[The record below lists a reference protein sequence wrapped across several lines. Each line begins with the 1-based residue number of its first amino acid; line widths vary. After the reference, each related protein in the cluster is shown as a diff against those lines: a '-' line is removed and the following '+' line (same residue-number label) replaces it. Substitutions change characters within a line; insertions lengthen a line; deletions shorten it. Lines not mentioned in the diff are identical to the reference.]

1 MRRFPVM
8 PAVVAALVPAL
19 IWAAPAVA
27 GPRVIDLPAGRLGD
41 AVLTLARQSGSSIVV
56 ADPRLWGRPVPAI
69 RGPMTARQ
77 ALDRLA
83 KATDA
88 DVVQVGSVG
97 WRIVARR
104 PVRPV
109 RQIARASGTRLTPPP
124 GVAPPIAEPPDI
136 VVTGSKR
143 DVRLRDFAGQV
154 ALLDGVDLALGG
166 AGGTEAILARLASVS
181 STHLGA
187 GRNKLFIRGIADSS
201 FTGPTQTTVGQY
213 LGDLRLSYNA
223 PDPDLRL
230 YDIASVEVLEGP
242 QGTLYGAG
250 SLGGIIRT
258 VPNVPDL
265 NAVSASITGGAS
277 ATWHGDP
284 GADLGAT
291 LNVPLAGDRVAL
303 RVVGYGVSE
312 GGYIDN
318 PVRGRA
324 DVNRTRIGG
333 GRATLRV
340 DAGNGWTIDLG
351 GVGQW
356 TDGADSQ
363 YADRVAAVSGSGGLT
378 RSSAIVQG
386 FTADYEMG
394 QVVVAGTIGGVKI
407 RSSTGIVAQTL
418 AERYDATIPAG
429 SSPLFGGDAAVGG
442 PVTGAPGD
450 PRVFVQRNA
459 TRMIANE
466 TRVWQPMRGG
476 FGWVVG
482 GSFTHNRTRLS
493 RSLGP
498 VDAPAPV
505 TGVTNRIDEATL
517 YGEASVQLLRGLT
530 LSGGARATRA
540 SLAGT
545 GEDVAPAR
553 VAAVALARAQV
564 TADRIETSVLPS
576 ASIIAAVLPKLSL
589 YARYQQGFRPG
600 GLAIESDFVRRFHN
614 DRVRTLESGLRY
626 GLAGVD
632 RAYLSASVSHTI
644 WQDIQADFIDA
655 TGLPSTANIGDGR
668 IWTFS
673 ANAGWRVLDGL
684 TIDAGLTYNDS
695 RVTEPS
701 EALFVALARMSQVPN
716 IARYAGRVGADYRR
730 TITGD
735 LDLRVYGWARYVG
748 RSRLGVGPVLGEEQ
762 GDYLDTALTMRIG
775 RPALGMTVGVTNLT
789 DSVGNRFALGT
800 PFQVGS
806 GQITPQRPRTLRI
819 GLDATF

>member
-1 MRRFPVM
+1 MRGCL
-8 PAVVAALVPAL
+8 VVAALAV
-19 IWAAPAVA
+19 AAPAQA
-27 GPRVIDLPAGRLGD
+27 GQGVVDLPAGRLGD
-41 AVLTLARQSGSSIVV
+41 AVLALGRQSGTSIVV
-56 ADPRLWGRPVPAI
+56 GDPALWARRVPAVGG
-69 RGPMTARQ
+69 RMSARE

-83 KATDA
+83 SAVNA
-88 DVVQVGSVG
+88 DVVAAGPVG
-97 WRIVARR
+97 WRLVTRAPRVVSVRAKRPKVIPVAA
-104 PVRPV
+104 PV
-109 RQIARASGTRLTPPP
+109 
-124 GVAPPIAEPPDI
+124 AEGADV

-213 LGDLRLSYNA
+213 FGDLRLSYNA

-258 VPNVPDL
+258 VPNAPEL
-265 NAVSASITGGAS
+265 GAVSASIAGGLS

-291 LNVPLAGDRVAL
+291 LNVPLGERAAL

-318 PVRGRA
+318 PVLDRR

-333 GRATLRV
+333 GRAMLRL
-340 DAGNGWTIDLG
+340 DAGNGWTVDLG
-351 GVGQW
+351 GIGQW
-356 TDGADSQ
+356 TKGDDSQ
-363 YADRVAAVSGSGGLT
+363 YADRDAPALT

-386 FTADYEMG
+386 FSADYAMG
-394 QVVVAGTIGGVKI
+394 QVVVSGAIGGLKV
-407 RSSTGIVAQTL
+407 RSSTGIVRQTL
-418 AERYDATIPAG
+418 TERYDATLPEGEA
-429 SSPLFGGDAAVGG
+429 
-442 PVTGAPGD
+442 
-450 PRVFVQRNA
+450 RVFAQRNA
-459 TRMIANE
+459 TNLIANE
-466 TRVWQPMRGG
+466 TRVWRPVRNG

-498 VDAPAPV
+498 IDAPAPV
-505 TGVTNRIDEATL
+505 TGVTNSIYEATL
-517 YGEASVQLLRGLT
+517 YGEASMQLVRGLT
-530 LSGGARATRA
+530 ATAGARVTRA

-545 GEDVAPAR
+545 GEDIAPAR
-553 VAAVALARAQV
+553 LETVALARARV

-576 ASIIAAVLPKLSL
+576 ASLIAAVLPKLSL
-589 YARYQQGFRPG
+589 YGRYQQGFRPG
-600 GLAIESDFVRRFHN
+600 GLAIESDFVRRFEN
-614 DRVRTLESGLRY
+614 DRVRTLESGVRY
-626 GLAGVD
+626 GLAGVYT
-632 RAYLSASVSHTI
+632 AYLSASVSHTI

-673 ANAGWRVLDGL
+673 ATGGWKPVAGL
-684 TIDAGLTYNDS
+684 TLDAGFTYNDS

-701 EALFVALARMSQVPN
+701 ANLFVALARMSQVPN
-716 IARYAGRVGADYRR
+716 IARYAGRLGADYRR
-730 TITGD
+730 DVGRD
-735 LDLRVYGWARYVG
+735 LELRVYGWARYVG

-762 GDYLDTALTMRIG
+762 GDYLDTALTARVG
-775 RPALGMTVGVTNLT
+775 RASLGVTLGVTNLT

-806 GQITPQRPRTLRI
+806 GQITPQRPRTVRI
-819 GLDATF
+819 GLDAAF

>member
-1 MRRFPVM
+1 MRGCL
-8 PAVVAALVPAL
+8 VVAALAV
-19 IWAAPAVA
+19 AAPAQA
-27 GPRVIDLPAGRLGD
+27 GPLTTRVPAVDLPAGRLGD
-41 AVLTLARQSGSSIVV
+41 AVLALGRQSGTSIVV
-56 ADPRLWGRPVPAI
+56 GDPGLWGRRVPAV
-69 RGPMTARQ
+69 RGRMTARE

-83 KATDA
+83 TAANA
-88 DVVQVGSVG
+88 DVVAAGPLG
-97 WRIVARR
+97 WRLVGRAPRVSVRVKQAKPVPVASATLQGAD
-104 PVRPV
+104 V
-109 RQIARASGTRLTPPP
+109 
-124 GVAPPIAEPPDI
+124 

-154 ALLDGVDLALGG
+154 ASLDGVDLALGG

-213 LGDLRLSYNA
+213 FGDLRLSYNA

-258 VPNVPDL
+258 VPNAPEL
-265 NAVSASITGGAS
+265 GAVSASIAGGLS

-291 LNVPLAGDRVAL
+291 LNVPLGERVAL

-318 PVRGRA
+318 PVLDRR

-333 GRATLRV
+333 GRAMLRL
-340 DAGNGWTIDLG
+340 DAGSGWTVDLG
-351 GVGQW
+351 GIGQW
-356 TDGADSQ
+356 TKGDDSQ
-363 YADRVAAVSGSGGLT
+363 YADRDAPALT

-386 FTADYEMG
+386 FSADYMMG
-394 QVVVAGTIGGVKI
+394 QVVVSGAIGGLKV
-407 RSSTGIVAQTL
+407 RSSTGIVRQTL
-418 AERYDATIPAG
+418 TERYDATLPVVDPTLPVTNGPAFGSPLTTAAG
-429 SSPLFGGDAAVGG
+429 S
-442 PVTGAPGD
+442 
-450 PRVFVQRNA
+450 PRVFAQRNA
-459 TRMIANE
+459 TDMIANE
-466 TRVWQPMRGG
+466 TRVWRPMRNG

-505 TGVTNRIDEATL
+505 TGVTNSIDEATL
-517 YGEASVQLLRGLT
+517 YGEGSVQLVRGLT
-530 LSGGARATRA
+530 ATAGARVTRA

-545 GEDVAPAR
+545 GEDIAPAR
-553 VAAVALARAQV
+553 LETVALARARV

-576 ASIIAAVLPKLSL
+576 ASLIAAVLPKLSL
-589 YARYQQGFRPG
+589 YGRYQQGFRPG
-600 GLAIESDFVRRFHN
+600 GLAIESDFVRRFEN
-614 DRVRTLESGLRY
+614 DRVRTLESGVRY

-632 RAYLSASVSHTI
+632 SAYLSASVSHTI

-673 ANAGWRVLDGL
+673 ATGGWKPVAGL
-684 TIDAGLTYNDS
+684 TLDAGFTYNDS

-701 EALFVALARMSQVPN
+701 ANLFVALARMSQVPN
-716 IARYAGRVGADYRR
+716 IARYAGRLGADYRR
-730 TITGD
+730 DVGRD
-735 LDLRVYGWARYVG
+735 LELRVYGWARYVG

-762 GDYLDTALTMRIG
+762 GDYLDTALTARVG
-775 RPALGMTVGVTNLT
+775 RSSLGVTLGVTNLT

-806 GQITPQRPRTLRI
+806 GQITPQRPRTVRI
-819 GLDATF
+819 GLDAAF

>member
-1 MRRFPVM
+1 MRGCL
-8 PAVVAALVPAL
+8 VVAALAV
-19 IWAAPAVA
+19 AAPAQA
-27 GPRVIDLPAGRLGD
+27 GQGAVDLPAGRLGD
-41 AVLTLARQSGSSIVV
+41 AVLALGRQSGTSIVIG
-56 ADPRLWGRPVPAI
+56 DPGLWARRVPAV
-69 RGPMTARQ
+69 RGRMSARE

-83 KATDA
+83 VAANA
-88 DVVQVGSVG
+88 DVAAAGPLG
-97 WRIVARR
+97 WRLVARAPHVAIVRLKR
-104 PVRPV
+104 PKIVPV
-109 RQIARASGTRLTPPP
+109 P
-124 GVAPPIAEPPDI
+124 APVVQGADI

-213 LGDLRLSYNA
+213 FGDLRLSYNA

-258 VPNVPDL
+258 VPNAPEL
-265 NAVSASITGGAS
+265 GAVSASIAGGLS

-284 GADLGAT
+284 GADLGVT
-291 LNVPLAGDRVAL
+291 LNVPLGERVAL

-318 PVRGRA
+318 PVLDRR

-333 GRATLRV
+333 GRAMLRL
-340 DAGNGWTIDLG
+340 DAGNGWTVDLG
-351 GVGQW
+351 GIGQW
-356 TDGADSQ
+356 TKGDDSQ
-363 YADRVAAVSGSGGLT
+363 YADRDAPPLT

-386 FTADYEMG
+386 FSADYTMG
-394 QVVVAGTIGGVKI
+394 QVVVSGAIGGLKVK
-407 RSSTGIVAQTL
+407 SSTGIVGQALT
-418 AERYDATIPAG
+418 ERYDATLPEGEA
-429 SSPLFGGDAAVGG
+429 
-442 PVTGAPGD
+442 
-450 PRVFVQRNA
+450 RVFAQRNA
-459 TRMIANE
+459 TSMIANE
-466 TRVWQPMRGG
+466 TRVWRPMRNG

-482 GSFTHNRTRLS
+482 GSFTQNRTRLS

-498 VDAPAPV
+498 VDALAPV
-505 TGVTNRIDEATL
+505 TGVTNSIDEATL
-517 YGEASVQLLRGLT
+517 YGEGSVQLVRGLIAT
-530 LSGGARATRA
+530 AGARVTRA

-545 GEDVAPAR
+545 GEDIAPAR
-553 VAAVALARAQV
+553 LETVALARARV

-576 ASIIAAVLPKLSL
+576 ASLIAAALPKVSL
-589 YARYQQGFRPG
+589 YGRYQQGFRPG
-600 GLAIESDFVRRFHN
+600 GLAIESDFVRRFEN
-614 DRVRTLESGLRY
+614 DRVRTLESGVRY
-626 GLAGVD
+626 GLAGID
-632 RAYLSASVSHTI
+632 SAYLSASVSHTI
-644 WQDIQADFIDA
+644 WQDIQADFTDA

-673 ANAGWRVLDGL
+673 AAGGWKPVAGL
-684 TIDAGLTYNDS
+684 TLDAGFTYNDS

-701 EALFVALARMSQVPN
+701 PALFVALARMSQVPN
-716 IARYAGRVGADYRR
+716 IARYAGRLGADYRR
-730 TITGD
+730 DVGRD
-735 LDLRVYGWARYVG
+735 LELRVYGWARYVG

-762 GDYLDTALTMRIG
+762 GDYLDTALTARVG
-775 RPALGMTVGVTNLT
+775 RASLGVTLGVTNLT

-806 GQITPQRPRTLRI
+806 GQITPQRPRTVRI
-819 GLDATF
+819 GLDAAF

>member
-1 MRRFPVM
+1 MRGCLVF
-8 PAVVAALVPAL
+8 AALAV
-19 IWAAPAVA
+19 AAPAQA
-27 GPRVIDLPAGRLGD
+27 GQGAVDLPAGRLGD
-41 AVLTLARQSGSSIVV
+41 AVLALGRQSGTSIVV
-56 ADPRLWGRPVPAI
+56 GDPALWARRVPAV
-69 RGPMTARQ
+69 RGRMSARE

-83 KATDA
+83 TAAHA
-88 DVVQVGSVG
+88 DVVAAGAVG
-97 WRIVARR
+97 WRLT
-104 PVRPV
+104 
-109 RQIARASGTRLTPPP
+109 ARAPRAIPVKRSKVVPIT
-124 GVAPPIAEPPDI
+124 APPAVQGADI

-143 DVRLRDFAGQV
+143 DVRLRDFAEQV

-213 LGDLRLSYNA
+213 FGDLRLSYNA

-258 VPNVPDL
+258 VPNAPEL
-265 NAVSASITGGAS
+265 GAVSASIAGGLS

-291 LNVPLAGDRVAL
+291 LNVPLGERVAL

-318 PVRGRA
+318 PVLDRR

-333 GRATLRV
+333 GRAALRL

-351 GVGQW
+351 GIGQW
-356 TDGADSQ
+356 TKGDDSQ
-363 YADRVAAVSGSGGLT
+363 YADRDAPPLT

-386 FTADYEMG
+386 FSADYAMG
-394 QVVVAGTIGGVKI
+394 QVVVSGEIGGLKVK
-407 RSSTGIVAQTL
+407 SSTGIVSQTL
-418 AERYDATIPAG
+418 TERYDATLPAADPTLPSSNWPAFGSPLTTAAG
-429 SSPLFGGDAAVGG
+429 S
-442 PVTGAPGD
+442 
-450 PRVFVQRNA
+450 PRVFAQRNA
-459 TRMIANE
+459 TSLIANE
-466 TRVWQPMRGG
+466 TRVWRPMRNG

-505 TGVTNRIDEATL
+505 TGVTNSIDEATL
-517 YGEASVQLLRGLT
+517 YGEASVQLVRGLT
-530 LSGGARATRA
+530 ATAGARVTRA

-545 GEDVAPAR
+545 GEDIAPAR
-553 VAAVALARAQV
+553 LETVALARARV

-576 ASIIAAVLPKLSL
+576 ASLVAAVLPKVSL
-589 YARYQQGFRPG
+589 YGRYQQGFRPG
-600 GLAIESDFVRRFHN
+600 GLAIESDFVRRFEN
-614 DRVRTLESGLRY
+614 DRVRTLESGVRY

-632 RAYLSASVSHTI
+632 RAYVSASVSHTI

-673 ANAGWRVLDGL
+673 AAGGWKPV
-684 TIDAGLTYNDS
+684 AGLTLDAGFTYHDS

-701 EALFVALARMSQVPN
+701 AALFVALARMSQVPN
-716 IARYAGRVGADYRR
+716 IARYAGRLGAEYRR
-730 TITGD
+730 DVGRD
-735 LDLRVYGWARYVG
+735 LELRVYGWARYVG

-762 GDYLDTALTMRIG
+762 GDYLDTALTARVG
-775 RPALGMTVGVTNLT
+775 RPALGVTLGVTNLT

-819 GLDATF
+819 GLDAAF

>member
-1 MRRFPVM
+1 MRGCL
-8 PAVVAALVPAL
+8 VVAVLAV
-19 IWAAPAVA
+19 AAPAQA
-27 GPRVIDLPAGRLGD
+27 GQGAVDLPAGRLGD
-41 AVLTLARQSGSSIVV
+41 AVLALGRQSGTSIVV
-56 ADPRLWGRPVPAI
+56 GDPGLWARRVPAV
-69 RGPMTARQ
+69 RGRMSARE

-83 KATDA
+83 TAANA
-88 DVVQVGSVG
+88 DVVAAGAVG
-97 WRIVARR
+97 WRLT
-104 PVRPV
+104 
-109 RQIARASGTRLTPPP
+109 ARAPRVIPVKRPKVVP
-124 GVAPPIAEPPDI
+124 VAAPPAVQGADI

-213 LGDLRLSYNA
+213 FGDLRLSYNA

-258 VPNVPDL
+258 VPNAPEL
-265 NAVSASITGGAS
+265 GAVSASIAGGLS

-291 LNVPLAGDRVAL
+291 LNVPLGERVAL

-318 PVRGRA
+318 PVLDRR

-333 GRATLRV
+333 GRAALRL
-340 DAGNGWTIDLG
+340 DAGNGWTVDLG
-351 GVGQW
+351 GIGQW
-356 TDGADSQ
+356 TKGDDSQ
-363 YADRVAAVSGSGGLT
+363 YADRDAPPLT

-386 FTADYEMG
+386 FSADYTMG
-394 QVVVAGTIGGVKI
+394 QVVVSGTIGGLKVK
-407 RSSTGIVAQTL
+407 SSTGIVSQTL
-418 AERYDATIPAG
+418 TERYDATLPAVDPTLPITNWPAFGSPLIAAAG
-429 SSPLFGGDAAVGG
+429 S
-442 PVTGAPGD
+442 
-450 PRVFVQRNA
+450 PRVFAQRNA
-459 TRMIANE
+459 TDMIANE
-466 TRVWQPMRGG
+466 TRVWRPMRNG

-505 TGVTNRIDEATL
+505 TGVTNSIDEATL
-517 YGEASVQLLRGLT
+517 YGEGSVQLVRGLT
-530 LSGGARATRA
+530 ATAGARVTRA

-545 GEDVAPAR
+545 GEDIAPAR
-553 VAAVALARAQV
+553 LEAVALARARV

-576 ASIIAAVLPKLSL
+576 ASLIAAVLPKVSL
-589 YARYQQGFRPG
+589 YGRYQQGFRPG
-600 GLAIESDFVRRFHN
+600 GLAIESDFVRRFEN
-614 DRVRTLESGLRY
+614 DRVRTLESGMRF

-632 RAYLSASVSHTI
+632 RAYLTASVSHTI

-673 ANAGWRVLDGL
+673 AAGGWKPVAGL
-684 TIDAGLTYNDS
+684 TLDAGFTYNDS

-701 EALFVALARMSQVPN
+701 AALFVALARMSQVPN
-716 IARYAGRVGADYRR
+716 IARYAGRLGADYRR
-730 TITGD
+730 DVGRD
-735 LDLRVYGWARYVG
+735 LELRVYGWARYVG

-762 GDYLDTALTMRIG
+762 GDYLDTALTARVG
-775 RPALGMTVGVTNLT
+775 RPALGVTLGVTNLT

-806 GQITPQRPRTLRI
+806 GQITPQRPRTIRI
-819 GLDATF
+819 GLDAAF

>member
-1 MRRFPVM
+1 MRGCLL
-8 PAVVAALVPAL
+8 VAALVVATPAL
-19 IWAAPAVA
+19 A
-27 GPRVIDLPAGRLGD
+27 GPLTTRAPVVDLPAGRLGD
-41 AVLTLARQSGSSIVV
+41 AVLALGRQSGTSIVIG
-56 ADPRLWGRPVPAI
+56 DPGLWARRVPAV
-69 RGPMTARQ
+69 RGRMSARA

-83 KATDA
+83 SAANA
-88 DVVQVGSVG
+88 DVVAAGPIG
-97 WRIVARR
+97 WRLVARAPRVVSVRVKR
-104 PVRPV
+104 PKVVPV
-109 RQIARASGTRLTPPP
+109 
-124 GVAPPIAEPPDI
+124 VAPVAEGADI

-166 AGGTEAILARLASVS
+166 AGGTDAILARLASVS

-213 LGDLRLSYNA
+213 FGDLRLSYNA

-258 VPNVPDL
+258 VPNAPEL
-265 NAVSASITGGAS
+265 GAVSASVAGGLS

-291 LNVPLAGDRVAL
+291 LNMPLGERMAL

-318 PVRGRA
+318 PVRDRR

-333 GRATLRV
+333 GRAMLRL
-340 DAGNGWTIDLG
+340 DAGNGWTVDLG
-351 GVGQW
+351 GIGQW
-356 TDGADSQ
+356 TKGDDSQ
-363 YADRVAAVSGSGGLT
+363 YADRDAPALT

-386 FTADYEMG
+386 FSADYAMG
-394 QVVVAGTIGGVKI
+394 QVVVSGEIGGLKVK
-407 RSSTGIVAQTL
+407 SSTGIVGQTL
-418 AERYDATIPAG
+418 TERYDATMPTGDPTQPDTDAPIVGSPVAAMAG
-429 SSPLFGGDAAVGG
+429 S
-442 PVTGAPGD
+442 
-450 PRVFVQRNA
+450 PRVFAQRNA
-459 TRMIANE
+459 TSMIANE
-466 TRVWQPMRGG
+466 TRVWRPMRNG
-476 FGWVVG
+476 FGWVIG
-482 GSFTHNRTRLS
+482 DSFTHNRTRLS

-505 TGVTNRIDEATL
+505 TGVTNSIDEATL
-517 YGEASVQLLRGLT
+517 YGEGSVQLVRGLT
-530 LSGGARATRA
+530 ATAGARVTRA

-553 VAAVALARAQV
+553 FETVALARARV

-576 ASIIAAVLPKLSL
+576 ASLIAAVLPKVSL
-589 YARYQQGFRPG
+589 YGRYQQGFRPG
-600 GLAIESDFVRRFHN
+600 GLAIESDFVRRFEN
-614 DRVRTLESGLRY
+614 DRVRTLESGVRY
-626 GLAGVD
+626 GLAGLD
-632 RAYLSASVSHTI
+632 SAYLSASVSHTI

-673 ANAGWRVLDGL
+673 AAGGWKPVAGL
-684 TIDAGLTYNDS
+684 TLDAGFTYNDS

-701 EALFVALARMSQVPN
+701 AALFVALARMSQVPN
-716 IARYAGRVGADYRR
+716 IARYAGRLGADYRR
-730 TITGD
+730 DIGRD
-735 LDLRVYGWARYVG
+735 LELRVYGWARYVG

-762 GDYLDTALTMRIG
+762 GDYLDTALTARVG
-775 RPALGMTVGVTNLT
+775 RASLGVTLGVTNLT

-806 GQITPQRPRTLRI
+806 GQITPQRPRMIRI
-819 GLDATF
+819 GLDAAF

>member
-1 MRRFPVM
+1 MRGSL
-8 PAVVAALVPAL
+8 VVAALAV
-19 IWAAPAVA
+19 AAPAQA
-27 GPRVIDLPAGRLGD
+27 GQGAVDLPAGRLGD
-41 AVLTLARQSGSSIVV
+41 AVLALGRQSGTSIVV
-56 ADPRLWGRPVPAI
+56 GDPGLWSRRVPAV
-69 RGPMTARQ
+69 RGRMSARD
-77 ALDRLA
+77 ALARLA
-83 KATDA
+83 TAA
-88 DVVQVGSVG
+88 NAEVVAAGPVG
-97 WRIVARR
+97 WRLVARTPRVTVVRAKR
-104 PVRPV
+104 PRVVP
-109 RQIARASGTRLTPPP
+109 IA
-124 GVAPPIAEPPDI
+124 APPAVQGADI

-213 LGDLRLSYNA
+213 FGDLRLSYNA

-258 VPNVPDL
+258 VANAPEL
-265 NAVSASITGGAS
+265 GAVSASIAGGLS

-291 LNVPLAGDRVAL
+291 LNMPLGDRVAL
-303 RVVGYGVSE
+303 RIVGYGVSE

-318 PVRGRA
+318 PVLDRR

-333 GRATLRV
+333 GRAALRL
-340 DAGNGWTIDLG
+340 DAGNGWNVDLG
-351 GVGQW
+351 GIGQW
-356 TDGADSQ
+356 TKGDDSQ
-363 YADRVAAVSGSGGLT
+363 YTDRDSAPLT

-386 FTADYEMG
+386 FSADYTMG
-394 QVVVAGTIGGVKI
+394 QVVVSGTIGGLKI
-407 RSSTGIVAQTL
+407 KSSTGIVRQTL
-418 AERYDATIPAG
+418 TERYDATLPAVDPTLPSTDWPAFGSPLTMDAG
-429 SSPLFGGDAAVGG
+429 S
-442 PVTGAPGD
+442 
-450 PRVFVQRNA
+450 PRVFAQRNA
-459 TRMIANE
+459 TSMIANE
-466 TRVWQPMRGG
+466 TRVWQPMRNG

-482 GSFTHNRTRLS
+482 GSFTHNRTKLS

-505 TGVTNRIDEATL
+505 TGVTNSIDEATL
-517 YGEASVQLLRGLT
+517 YGEGSVQLVRGLT
-530 LSGGARATRA
+530 ATAGARVTRA

-545 GEDVAPAR
+545 GQDVAPAR
-553 VAAVALARAQV
+553 LETVALARARV

-576 ASIIAAVLPKLSL
+576 ASLIAAVLPKVSL
-589 YARYQQGFRPG
+589 YGRYQQGFRPG
-600 GLAIESDFVRRFHN
+600 GLAIESDFVRRFEN
-614 DRVRTLESGLRY
+614 DRVRTLESGVRF

-632 RAYLSASVSHTI
+632 RAYLTASVSHTI

-673 ANAGWRVLDGL
+673 AAGGWKPIAGL
-684 TIDAGLTYNDS
+684 TLDAGFTYNDS

-701 EALFVALARMSQVPN
+701 AALFVALARMSQVPN
-716 IARYAGRVGADYRR
+716 IARYAGRLGADYRR
-730 TITGD
+730 DVGPD
-735 LDLRVYGWARYVG
+735 LELRIYGWARYVG

-762 GDYLDTALTMRIG
+762 GDYLDTALTSRIG
-775 RPALGMTVGVTNLT
+775 RSALGVTLGVTNLT
-789 DSVGNRFALGT
+789 DSAGNRFALGT

-806 GQITPQRPRTLRI
+806 GQITPQRPRTIRI
-819 GLDATF
+819 GLDAAF

>member
-1 MRRFPVM
+1 MRVCL
-8 PAVVAALVPAL
+8 VGAAL
-19 IWAAPAVA
+19 AVA
-27 GPRVIDLPAGRLGD
+27 SPVLAGPIGAIDLPAGRLGD
-41 AVLTLARQSGSSIVV
+41 AVLALGRQSGTSIVV
-56 ADPRLWGRPVPAI
+56 GDPGLWARRVPAV
-69 RGPMTARQ
+69 RGQMTARA

-83 KATDA
+83 SVAGA
-88 DVVQVGSVG
+88 DVVEAGPAG
-97 WRIVARR
+97 WRLVPRAPRVAVIRKTL
-104 PVRPV
+104 PK
-109 RQIARASGTRLTPPP
+109 
-124 GVAPPIAEPPDI
+124 VAPVVLPVDVGPDI

-154 ALLDGVDLALGG
+154 ALLDGVDLAFGG

-213 LGDLRLSYNA
+213 FGDLRLSYNA

-230 YDIASVEVLEGP
+230 YDIATVEVLEGP

-258 VPNVPDL
+258 VPNAPDL
-265 NAVSASITGGAS
+265 ATVSASIAGGLS

-291 LNVPLAGDRVAL
+291 LNLPLGERVAL

-318 PVRGRA
+318 PVRDRR

-333 GRATLRV
+333 GRATLRL
-340 DAGNGWTIDLG
+340 DAGNGWTVDLG
-351 GVGQW
+351 GIGQW
-356 TDGADSQ
+356 TKGDDSQ
-363 YADRVAAVSGSGGLT
+363 YADRDARGLGRGALT

-386 FTADYEMG
+386 FAAEYAMG
-394 QVVVAGTIGGVKI
+394 QVVVSGTIAGLRVK
-407 RSSTGIVAQTL
+407 SSTGIVGQTL
-418 AERYDATIPAG
+418 SERYDATMPTGDAML
-429 SSPLFGGDAAVGG
+429 PGGDPPVSSGPATTLAAS
-442 PVTGAPGD
+442 
-450 PRVFVQRNA
+450 PRVFAQRNA
-459 TRMIANE
+459 TMLIANE
-466 TRVWQPMRGG
+466 TRVWRPMRNG

-517 YGEASVQLLRGLT
+517 YGEGSLELVRGLT
-530 LSGGARATRA
+530 ATAGARVTRA

-553 VAAVALARAQV
+553 LEAVALARARV
-564 TADRIETSVLPS
+564 TADRVETSVLPS
-576 ASIIAAVLPKLSL
+576 ASIIAAVLPKVSL
-589 YARYQQGFRPG
+589 YGRYQQGFRPG
-600 GLAIESDFVRRFHN
+600 GLAIESDFVRRFEN
-614 DRVRTLESGLRY
+614 DRVRTLESGVRY

-632 RAYLSASVSHTI
+632 RAYLTASVSHTI

-655 TGLPSTANIGDGR
+655 SGLPSTANIGDGR
-668 IWTFS
+668 IWTFG
-673 ANAGWRVLDGL
+673 ATGGWTPVPGL
-684 TIDAGLTYNDS
+684 TLDAGVTYNDS
-695 RVTEPS
+695 RVNEPS
-701 EALFVALARMSQVPN
+701 VALYVALARMSQVPN
-716 IARYAGRVGADYRR
+716 IARYAGRLGAEYRR
-730 TITGD
+730 DVGRD

-762 GDYLDTALTMRIG
+762 GDYLDTALTARVG
-775 RPALGMTVGVTNLT
+775 RAGLGVTLGVTNLT

-800 PFQVGS
+800 PFQVGI
-806 GQITPQRPRTLRI
+806 GQITPQRPRTVRI
-819 GLDATF
+819 GLDAAF

>member
-1 MRRFPVM
+1 MRGCL
-8 PAVVAALVPAL
+8 VVAALAV
-19 IWAAPAVA
+19 AAPAQA
-27 GPRVIDLPAGRLGD
+27 GQGAVDLPAGRLGD
-41 AVLTLARQSGSSIVV
+41 AVLALGRQSGTSIVV
-56 ADPRLWGRPVPAI
+56 GDPGLWARRVPAV
-69 RGPMTARQ
+69 RGRMTARE

-83 KATDA
+83 TAANA
-88 DVVQVGSVG
+88 DVVAAGAFG
-97 WRIVARR
+97 WRLTARTPR
-104 PVRPV
+104 VVRVKQKKVVP
-109 RQIARASGTRLTPPP
+109 IT
-124 GVAPPIAEPPDI
+124 APPAVQGADI

-213 LGDLRLSYNA
+213 FGDLRLSYNA

-258 VPNVPDL
+258 VPNAPEL
-265 NAVSASITGGAS
+265 GAVSASIAGGLS

-291 LNVPLAGDRVAL
+291 LNVPLGERVAL

-318 PVRGRA
+318 PVLDRR

-333 GRATLRV
+333 GRAALRL
-340 DAGNGWTIDLG
+340 DAGNGWTVDLG
-351 GVGQW
+351 GIGQW
-356 TDGADSQ
+356 TKGDDSQ
-363 YADRVAAVSGSGGLT
+363 YADRDAPPLT

-386 FTADYEMG
+386 FSADYTMG
-394 QVVVAGTIGGVKI
+394 QVVVSGAIGGLKVK
-407 RSSTGIVAQTL
+407 SSTGIVSQTL
-418 AERYDATIPAG
+418 TERYDATLPAVDPTLPITNWPAFGSPLTTAAG
-429 SSPLFGGDAAVGG
+429 S
-442 PVTGAPGD
+442 
-450 PRVFVQRNA
+450 PRVFAQRNA
-459 TRMIANE
+459 TDMIANE
-466 TRVWQPMRGG
+466 TRVWRPMRNG

-482 GSFTHNRTRLS
+482 GSYTHNRTRLS

-505 TGVTNRIDEATL
+505 TGVTNSIDEATL
-517 YGEASVQLLRGLT
+517 YGEGSLQLVRGLT
-530 LSGGARATRA
+530 ATAGARVTRA

-545 GEDVAPAR
+545 GEDIAPAR
-553 VAAVALARAQV
+553 LEAVALARSRV

-576 ASIIAAVLPKLSL
+576 ASLIAAVLPKVSL
-589 YARYQQGFRPG
+589 YGRYQQGFRPG
-600 GLAIESDFVRRFHN
+600 GLAIESDFVRRFEN
-614 DRVRTLESGLRY
+614 DRVRTLESGVRF

-632 RAYLSASVSHTI
+632 RAYLTASVSHTI

-673 ANAGWRVLDGL
+673 AMGGWKPVAGL
-684 TIDAGLTYNDS
+684 TLDAGFTYNDS

-701 EALFVALARMSQVPN
+701 AALFVALARMSQVPN
-716 IARYAGRVGADYRR
+716 IARYAGRLGADYRR
-730 TITGD
+730 DIGRD
-735 LDLRVYGWARYVG
+735 LELRVYGWARYVG

-762 GDYLDTALTMRIG
+762 GDYLDTALTARIG
-775 RPALGMTVGVTNLT
+775 RPALGVTLGVTNLT

-806 GQITPQRPRTLRI
+806 GQITPQRPRTIRI
-819 GLDATF
+819 GLDAAF

>member
-1 MRRFPVM
+1 MRGCLVF
-8 PAVVAALVPAL
+8 AALAV
-19 IWAAPAVA
+19 AAPAQA
-27 GPRVIDLPAGRLGD
+27 GQGTVDLPAGRLGD
-41 AVLTLARQSGSSIVV
+41 ALLALGRQSGTSIVV
-56 ADPRLWGRPVPAI
+56 GDPALWARRVPAV
-69 RGPMTARQ
+69 RGRMSARE

-83 KATDA
+83 TAAHA
-88 DVVQVGSVG
+88 DIVAAGAVG
-97 WRIVARR
+97 WRLT
-104 PVRPV
+104 
-109 RQIARASGTRLTPPP
+109 ARAPRAIPVKRPKVVTIA
-124 GVAPPIAEPPDI
+124 APPAVQGADI

-213 LGDLRLSYNA
+213 FGDLRLSYNA

-258 VPNVPDL
+258 VPNAPKL
-265 NAVSASITGGAS
+265 GAVSASIAGGLS

-291 LNVPLAGDRVAL
+291 LNVPLGERVAL

-318 PVRGRA
+318 PVLDRR

-333 GRATLRV
+333 GRAALRL

-351 GVGQW
+351 GIGQW
-356 TDGADSQ
+356 TKGDDSQ
-363 YADRVAAVSGSGGLT
+363 YADRDAPPLT

-386 FTADYEMG
+386 FSADYAMG
-394 QVVVAGTIGGVKI
+394 QVVVSGEIGGLKVK
-407 RSSTGIVAQTL
+407 SSTGIVSQTL
-418 AERYDATIPAG
+418 TERYDATLPAADPTLPSTNWPAFGSPLTTAAG
-429 SSPLFGGDAAVGG
+429 S
-442 PVTGAPGD
+442 
-450 PRVFVQRNA
+450 PRVFAQRNA
-459 TRMIANE
+459 TSLIANE
-466 TRVWQPMRGG
+466 TRVWRPMRNG

-505 TGVTNRIDEATL
+505 TGVTNSIDEATL
-517 YGEASVQLLRGLT
+517 YGEASVQLVRGLT
-530 LSGGARATRA
+530 ATAGARVTRA

-545 GEDVAPAR
+545 GEDIAPAR
-553 VAAVALARAQV
+553 LETVALARARV

-576 ASIIAAVLPKLSL
+576 ASLVAAVLPKVSL
-589 YARYQQGFRPG
+589 YGRYQQGFRPG
-600 GLAIESDFVRRFHN
+600 GLAIESDFVRRFEN
-614 DRVRTLESGLRY
+614 DRVRTLESGVRY
-626 GLAGVD
+626 GLAGID
-632 RAYLSASVSHTI
+632 SAYLSASVSHTI

-673 ANAGWRVLDGL
+673 AAGGWKPVAGL
-684 TIDAGLTYNDS
+684 TLDAGFTYNDS

-701 EALFVALARMSQVPN
+701 AALFVALARMSQVPN
-716 IARYAGRVGADYRR
+716 IARYAGRLGAEYRR
-730 TITGD
+730 DVGRD
-735 LDLRVYGWARYVG
+735 LELRVYGWARYVG

-762 GDYLDTALTMRIG
+762 GDYLDTALTARVG
-775 RPALGMTVGVTNLT
+775 RPALGVTLGVTNLT

-819 GLDATF
+819 GLDAAF

>member
-1 MRRFPVM
+1 MRGCL
-8 PAVVAALVPAL
+8 VVAALAV
-19 IWAAPAVA
+19 AAPAQA
-27 GPRVIDLPAGRLGD
+27 GQGAVDLPAGRLGD
-41 AVLTLARQSGSSIVV
+41 AVLALGRQSGTSIVIG
-56 ADPRLWGRPVPAI
+56 DPGLWARRVPAV
-69 RGPMTARQ
+69 RGRMSARG

-83 KATDA
+83 SAANA
-88 DVVQVGSVG
+88 DVVAAGPVG
-97 WRIVARR
+97 WRLVARAPRVVAVRVKR
-104 PVRPV
+104 PKVVPV
-109 RQIARASGTRLTPPP
+109 AAP
-124 GVAPPIAEPPDI
+124 VAGGADI

-213 LGDLRLSYNA
+213 FGDLRLSYNA

-258 VPNVPDL
+258 VPNAPEMG
-265 NAVSASITGGAS
+265 AVSASIAAGLS

-284 GADLGAT
+284 GADLGVT
-291 LNVPLAGDRVAL
+291 LNVPLGERVAL

-318 PVRGRA
+318 PVRDRR

-333 GRATLRV
+333 GRAMLRL
-340 DAGNGWTIDLG
+340 DAGNGWTVDFG
-351 GVGQW
+351 GIGQW
-356 TDGADSQ
+356 TKGDDSQ
-363 YADRVAAVSGSGGLT
+363 YADRDAPPLT

-386 FTADYEMG
+386 FSADYTMG
-394 QVVVAGTIGGVKI
+394 QVVVSGAIGGLKVK
-407 RSSTGIVAQTL
+407 SSTGIVGQTL
-418 AERYDATIPAG
+418 TERYDATLPEGEA
-429 SSPLFGGDAAVGG
+429 
-442 PVTGAPGD
+442 
-450 PRVFVQRNA
+450 RVFAQRNA
-459 TRMIANE
+459 TSMIANE
-466 TRVWQPMRGG
+466 TRVWRPMRNG

-505 TGVTNRIDEATL
+505 TGVTNSIDEATL
-517 YGEASVQLLRGLT
+517 YGEGSVQLVRGLIAT
-530 LSGGARATRA
+530 AGARVTRA

-553 VAAVALARAQV
+553 LETVALARARV

-576 ASIIAAVLPKLSL
+576 ASLIAAVLPKVSL
-589 YARYQQGFRPG
+589 YGRYQQGFRPG
-600 GLAIESDFVRRFHN
+600 GLAIESDFVRRFEN
-614 DRVRTLESGLRY
+614 DRVRTLESGVRY

-632 RAYLSASVSHTI
+632 SAYLSASVSHTI

-673 ANAGWRVLDGL
+673 AAGGWKPVAGL
-684 TIDAGLTYNDS
+684 TLDAGFTYNDS

-701 EALFVALARMSQVPN
+701 PALFVALARMSQVPN
-716 IARYAGRVGADYRR
+716 IARYAGRLGADYRR
-730 TITGD
+730 DVGRD
-735 LDLRVYGWARYVG
+735 LELRVYGWARYVG

-762 GDYLDTALTMRIG
+762 GDYLDTALTARVG
-775 RPALGMTVGVTNLT
+775 RASLGVTLGVTNLT

-806 GQITPQRPRTLRI
+806 GQITPQRPRTVRI
-819 GLDATF
+819 GLDAAF

>member
-1 MRRFPVM
+1 MHGCL
-8 PAVVAALVPAL
+8 VVAALAV
-19 IWAAPAVA
+19 AAPAQA
-27 GPRVIDLPAGRLGD
+27 GQGAVDLPAGRLGD
-41 AVLTLARQSGSSIVV
+41 AVLALGRQSGTSIVV
-56 ADPRLWGRPVPAI
+56 GDPRLWARRVPAV
-69 RGPMTARQ
+69 RGRMSARE

-83 KATDA
+83 VAANA
-88 DVVQVGSVG
+88 DVAAAGPLG
-97 WRIVARR
+97 WRLVARAPHVAIVRVKR
-104 PVRPV
+104 PKIVPV
-109 RQIARASGTRLTPPP
+109 P
-124 GVAPPIAEPPDI
+124 APAVKSADI

-154 ALLDGVDLALGG
+154 ALLDGADLALGG

-213 LGDLRLSYNA
+213 FGDLRLSYNA

-258 VPNVPDL
+258 VPNAPEL
-265 NAVSASITGGAS
+265 GAVSATIAGGLS
-277 ATWHGDP
+277 ATWQGDP

-291 LNVPLAGDRVAL
+291 LNVPLGERVAL

-318 PVRGRA
+318 PVLDRR

-333 GRATLRV
+333 GRAMLRL
-340 DAGNGWTIDLG
+340 DAGHGWTVDLG
-351 GVGQW
+351 GIGQW
-356 TDGADSQ
+356 TKGDDSQ
-363 YADRVAAVSGSGGLT
+363 YADRDAPALT

-386 FTADYEMG
+386 FSADYTMG
-394 QVVVAGTIGGVKI
+394 QVVVSGEIGGLKVK
-407 RSSTGIVAQTL
+407 SSTGIVGQTL
-418 AERYDATIPAG
+418 TERYDATLPEGEA
-429 SSPLFGGDAAVGG
+429 
-442 PVTGAPGD
+442 
-450 PRVFVQRNA
+450 RVFAQRNA
-459 TRMIANE
+459 TSMIANE
-466 TRVWQPMRGG
+466 TRVWRPMRNG

-505 TGVTNRIDEATL
+505 TGVTNSIDEATL
-517 YGEASVQLLRGLT
+517 YGEGSVQLVRGLT
-530 LSGGARATRA
+530 AIAGARVTRA

-553 VAAVALARAQV
+553 LETVALARARV

-576 ASIIAAVLPKLSL
+576 ASLIAAVLPKVSL
-589 YARYQQGFRPG
+589 YGRYQQGFRPG
-600 GLAIESDFVRRFHN
+600 GLAIESDFVRRFEN
-614 DRVRTLESGLRY
+614 DRVRTLESGVRY
-626 GLAGVD
+626 GLAGID
-632 RAYLSASVSHTI
+632 SAYLSASVSHTI

-673 ANAGWRVLDGL
+673 AAGGWKPVAGL
-684 TIDAGLTYNDS
+684 TFDAGFTYNDS

-701 EALFVALARMSQVPN
+701 PALFVALARMSQVPN
-716 IARYAGRVGADYRR
+716 IARYAGRLGADYRR
-730 TITGD
+730 DVGRD
-735 LDLRVYGWARYVG
+735 LELRVYGWARYVG

-762 GDYLDTALTMRIG
+762 GDYLDTALTARVG
-775 RPALGMTVGVTNLT
+775 RQSLGVTFGVTNLT

-806 GQITPQRPRTLRI
+806 GQITPQRPRTVRI
-819 GLDATF
+819 GLDAAF

>member
-1 MRRFPVM
+1 MRGCL
-8 PAVVAALVPAL
+8 VVAALAV
-19 IWAAPAVA
+19 AAPAQA
-27 GPRVIDLPAGRLGD
+27 GQGAVDLPAGRLGD
-41 AVLTLARQSGSSIVV
+41 AVLALGRQSGTSIVV
-56 ADPRLWGRPVPAI
+56 GDPALWARRVPAV
-69 RGPMTARQ
+69 RGRMTARE

-83 KATDA
+83 TAANA
-88 DVVQVGSVG
+88 DIVAAGAFG
-97 WRIVARR
+97 WRLT
-104 PVRPV
+104 
-109 RQIARASGTRLTPPP
+109 ARAPRVVRVKRPKVVPIA
-124 GVAPPIAEPPDI
+124 APPAVQSADI

-213 LGDLRLSYNA
+213 FGDLRLSYNA

-258 VPNVPDL
+258 VPNAPEL
-265 NAVSASITGGAS
+265 GAVSASIAGGLS

-291 LNVPLAGDRVAL
+291 LNVPLGERVAL

-318 PVRGRA
+318 PVLDRR

-333 GRATLRV
+333 GRAALRL
-340 DAGNGWTIDLG
+340 DAGNGWTVDLG
-351 GVGQW
+351 GIGQW
-356 TDGADSQ
+356 TKGDDSQ
-363 YADRVAAVSGSGGLT
+363 YADRDAPPLT

-386 FTADYEMG
+386 FSADYTMG
-394 QVVVAGTIGGVKI
+394 QVVVSGAIGGLKVK
-407 RSSTGIVAQTL
+407 SSTGIVSQTL
-418 AERYDATIPAG
+418 TERYDATLPAADPTLPITNWPAFGSPLITAAG
-429 SSPLFGGDAAVGG
+429 S
-442 PVTGAPGD
+442 
-450 PRVFVQRNA
+450 PRVFAQRNA
-459 TRMIANE
+459 TDMIANE
-466 TRVWQPMRGG
+466 TRVWRPMRNG

-482 GSFTHNRTRLS
+482 ASYTHNRTRLS

-505 TGVTNRIDEATL
+505 TGVTNSIDEATL
-517 YGEASVQLLRGLT
+517 YGEGSVQLVRGLT
-530 LSGGARATRA
+530 ATAGARVTRA

-545 GEDVAPAR
+545 GQDIAPAR
-553 VAAVALARAQV
+553 LEAVALARARV

-576 ASIIAAVLPKLSL
+576 ASLIAAVLPKVSL
-589 YARYQQGFRPG
+589 YGRYQQGFRPG
-600 GLAIESDFVRRFHN
+600 GLAIESDFVRRFEN
-614 DRVRTLESGLRY
+614 DRVRTLETGMRF

-632 RAYLSASVSHTI
+632 RAYLTASVSHTI

-673 ANAGWRVLDGL
+673 AAGGWKPVAGL
-684 TIDAGLTYNDS
+684 TLDAGFTYNDS

-701 EALFVALARMSQVPN
+701 AALFVALARMSQVPN
-716 IARYAGRVGADYRR
+716 IARYAGRLGADYRR
-730 TITGD
+730 DIGRD
-735 LDLRVYGWARYVG
+735 LELRVYGWARYVG

-762 GDYLDTALTMRIG
+762 GDYLDTALTARVG
-775 RPALGMTVGVTNLT
+775 RPSLGVTLGLTNLT

-806 GQITPQRPRTLRI
+806 GQITPQRPRTFRI
-819 GLDATF
+819 GLDAAF

>member
-1 MRRFPVM
+1 MRGCL
-8 PAVVAALVPAL
+8 VVAALAV
-19 IWAAPAVA
+19 AAPAQA
-27 GPRVIDLPAGRLGD
+27 GPLTTRVPAVDLPAGRLGD
-41 AVLTLARQSGSSIVV
+41 AVLALGRQSGTSIVV
-56 ADPRLWGRPVPAI
+56 GDPGLWGRRVPAV
-69 RGPMTARQ
+69 RGRMTARE

-83 KATDA
+83 TAANA
-88 DVVQVGSVG
+88 DVVAAGPLG
-97 WRIVARR
+97 WRLVGRAPRVSVRVKQAKPVPVASATLQGAD
-104 PVRPV
+104 V
-109 RQIARASGTRLTPPP
+109 
-124 GVAPPIAEPPDI
+124 

-213 LGDLRLSYNA
+213 FGDLRLSYNA

-258 VPNVPDL
+258 VPNAPEL
-265 NAVSASITGGAS
+265 GAVSASIAGGLS

-291 LNVPLAGDRVAL
+291 LNVPLGERVAL

-318 PVRGRA
+318 PVLDRR

-333 GRATLRV
+333 GRAMLRL
-340 DAGNGWTIDLG
+340 DAGSGWTVDLG
-351 GVGQW
+351 GIGQW
-356 TDGADSQ
+356 TKGDDSQ
-363 YADRVAAVSGSGGLT
+363 YADRDAPALT

-386 FTADYEMG
+386 FSADYMMG
-394 QVVVAGTIGGVKI
+394 QVVVSGAIGGLKV
-407 RSSTGIVAQTL
+407 RSSTGIVRQTL
-418 AERYDATIPAG
+418 TERYDATLPVVDPTLPVTNGPAFGSPLTTAAG
-429 SSPLFGGDAAVGG
+429 S
-442 PVTGAPGD
+442 
-450 PRVFVQRNA
+450 PRVFAQRNA
-459 TRMIANE
+459 TDMIANE
-466 TRVWQPMRGG
+466 TRVWRPMRNG

-505 TGVTNRIDEATL
+505 TGVTNSIDEATL
-517 YGEASVQLLRGLT
+517 YGEGSVQLVRGLT
-530 LSGGARATRA
+530 ATAGARVTRA

-545 GEDVAPAR
+545 GEDIAPAR
-553 VAAVALARAQV
+553 LETVALARARV

-576 ASIIAAVLPKLSL
+576 ASLIAAVLPKLSL
-589 YARYQQGFRPG
+589 YGRYQQGFRPG
-600 GLAIESDFVRRFHN
+600 GLAIESDFVRRFEN
-614 DRVRTLESGLRY
+614 DRVRTLESGVRY

-632 RAYLSASVSHTI
+632 SAYLSASVSHTI

-673 ANAGWRVLDGL
+673 ATGGWKPVAGL
-684 TIDAGLTYNDS
+684 TLDAGFTYNDS

-701 EALFVALARMSQVPN
+701 ANLFVALARMSQVPN
-716 IARYAGRVGADYRR
+716 IARYAGRLGADYRR
-730 TITGD
+730 DVGRD
-735 LDLRVYGWARYVG
+735 LELRVYGWARYVG

-762 GDYLDTALTMRIG
+762 GDYLDTALTARVG
-775 RPALGMTVGVTNLT
+775 RSSLGVTLGVTNLT

-806 GQITPQRPRTLRI
+806 GQITPQRPRTVRI
-819 GLDATF
+819 GLDAAF

>member
-1 MRRFPVM
+1 MRGCL
-8 PAVVAALVPAL
+8 VVAALVVATPAL
-19 IWAAPAVA
+19 AGPPTARVPAV
-27 GPRVIDLPAGRLGD
+27 DLPAGRLGD
-41 AVLTLARQSGSSIVV
+41 AVLALGRQSGTSIVV
-56 ADPRLWGRPVPAI
+56 GDPGLWARRVPAV
-69 RGPMTARQ
+69 RGRMSARA

-83 KATDA
+83 SAAQA
-88 DVVQVGSVG
+88 DVVAAGPFG
-97 WRIVARR
+97 WRLVARSVR
-104 PVRPV
+104 VAPVRVVRSKTVPV
-109 RQIARASGTRLTPPP
+109 A
-124 GVAPPIAEPPDI
+124 APPVQGPDI

-213 LGDLRLSYNA
+213 FGDLRLSYNA

-258 VPNVPDL
+258 VANAPAL
-265 NAVSASITGGAS
+265 GAVSASIAGGLS

-291 LNVPLAGDRVAL
+291 LNVPLGERLAL

-318 PVRGRA
+318 PVLDRR

-333 GRATLRV
+333 GRAMLRL
-340 DAGNGWTIDLG
+340 DAGNGWTVDLG
-351 GVGQW
+351 GIGQW
-356 TDGADSQ
+356 TKGDDSQ
-363 YADRVAAVSGSGGLT
+363 YADRDAPLLGGGPLT
-378 RSSAIVQG
+378 RSSATVQG
-386 FTADYEMG
+386 FSADYTMG
-394 QVVVAGTIGGVKI
+394 QVVVSGAIGGLKVK
-407 RSSTGIVAQTL
+407 SSTGIVGQTL
-418 AERYDATIPAG
+418 TERYDATLPAADPTLPSSNWPAFG
-429 SSPLFGGDAAVGG
+429 SPL
-442 PVTGAPGD
+442 TTAPGS
-450 PRVFVQRNA
+450 PRVFAQRNA
-459 TRMIANE
+459 TSMIANE
-466 TRVWQPMRGG
+466 TRVWRPVRNG

-493 RSLGP
+493 RSLGA

-505 TGVTNRIDEATL
+505 TGVTNSIDEATL
-517 YGEASVQLLRGLT
+517 YGEGSVRLVRGLT
-530 LSGGARATRA
+530 VTAGARVTRA

-545 GEDVAPAR
+545 GEDIAPAR
-553 VAAVALARAQV
+553 LEAVALARARV

-576 ASIIAAVLPKLSL
+576 ASLIAAVLPKVSL
-589 YARYQQGFRPG
+589 YGRYQQGFRPG
-600 GLAIESDFVRRFHN
+600 GLAIESDFVRRFEN
-614 DRVRTLESGLRY
+614 DRVRTLESGVRY
-626 GLAGVD
+626 GLAGLD
-632 RAYLSASVSHTI
+632 SAYLSASVSHTI

-673 ANAGWRVLDGL
+673 AAGGWKPVAGL
-684 TIDAGLTYNDS
+684 TLDAGFTYNDS

-701 EALFVALARMSQVPN
+701 AALFVALARMSQVPN
-716 IARYAGRVGADYRR
+716 IARYAGRLGADYRHDVGR
-730 TITGD
+730 D
-735 LDLRVYGWARYVG
+735 LELRVYGWVRYVG

-762 GDYLDTALTMRIG
+762 GDYLDTALTARIG
-775 RPALGMTVGVTNLT
+775 RASLGVTLGVTNLT

-806 GQITPQRPRTLRI
+806 GQITPQRPRTIRI
-819 GLDATF
+819 GLDAAF

>member
-1 MRRFPVM
+1 MRGCL
-8 PAVVAALVPAL
+8 VVAALAV
-19 IWAAPAVA
+19 AAPAQA
-27 GPRVIDLPAGRLGD
+27 GPLTTRAPAVDLPAGRLGD
-41 AVLTLARQSGSSIVV
+41 AVLALGRQSGTSIVV
-56 ADPRLWGRPVPAI
+56 GDPALWGRRVPAV
-69 RGPMTARQ
+69 RGRMSARE

-83 KATDA
+83 SAVNA
-88 DVVQVGSVG
+88 DVVAAGPVG
-97 WRIVARR
+97 WRLVTRAPRVVSVRAKRPKVIPVAA
-104 PVRPV
+104 PV
-109 RQIARASGTRLTPPP
+109 
-124 GVAPPIAEPPDI
+124 AEGADI

-213 LGDLRLSYNA
+213 FGDLRLSYNA

-258 VPNVPDL
+258 VPNAPEL
-265 NAVSASITGGAS
+265 GAVSASISGGLS

-291 LNVPLAGDRVAL
+291 LNVPLGERVAL

-318 PVRGRA
+318 PVLDRR

-333 GRATLRV
+333 GRAMLRL
-340 DAGNGWTIDLG
+340 DAGSGWTVDLG
-351 GVGQW
+351 GIGQW
-356 TDGADSQ
+356 TKGDDSQ
-363 YADRVAAVSGSGGLT
+363 YADRDAPALT

-386 FTADYEMG
+386 FSADYMMG
-394 QVVVAGTIGGVKI
+394 QVVVSGAIGGLKV
-407 RSSTGIVAQTL
+407 RSSTGIVRQTL
-418 AERYDATIPAG
+418 TERYDATLPVVDPTLPVTNGPAFGSPLTTAAG
-429 SSPLFGGDAAVGG
+429 S
-442 PVTGAPGD
+442 
-450 PRVFVQRNA
+450 PRVFAQRNA
-459 TRMIANE
+459 TDMIANE
-466 TRVWQPMRGG
+466 TRVWRPMRNG

-505 TGVTNRIDEATL
+505 TGVTNSIDEATL
-517 YGEASVQLLRGLT
+517 YGEGSVQLVRGLT
-530 LSGGARATRA
+530 ATAGARVTRA

-545 GEDVAPAR
+545 GEDIAPAR
-553 VAAVALARAQV
+553 LETVALARARV

-576 ASIIAAVLPKLSL
+576 ASLIAAVLPKLSL
-589 YARYQQGFRPG
+589 YGRYQQGFRPG
-600 GLAIESDFVRRFHN
+600 GLAIESDFVRRFEN
-614 DRVRTLESGLRY
+614 DRVRTLESGVRY

-632 RAYLSASVSHTI
+632 SAYLSASVSHTI

-673 ANAGWRVLDGL
+673 ATGGWKPVAGL
-684 TIDAGLTYNDS
+684 TLDAGFTYNDS

-701 EALFVALARMSQVPN
+701 ANLFVALARMSQVPN
-716 IARYAGRVGADYRR
+716 IARYAGRLGADYRR
-730 TITGD
+730 DVGRD
-735 LDLRVYGWARYVG
+735 LELRVYGWARYVG

-762 GDYLDTALTMRIG
+762 GDYLDTALTARVG
-775 RPALGMTVGVTNLT
+775 RSSLGLTLGVTNLT

-806 GQITPQRPRTLRI
+806 GQITPQRPRTVRI
-819 GLDATF
+819 GLDAAF

>member
-1 MRRFPVM
+1 MRGVL
-8 PAVVAALVPAL
+8 VVAALVAATPAL
-19 IWAAPAVA
+19 AGPLTTRAPAV
-27 GPRVIDLPAGRLGD
+27 DLPAGRLGD
-41 AVLTLARQSGSSIVV
+41 AVLALGRQSGTSIVIG
-56 ADPRLWGRPVPAI
+56 DPGLWARRVPAV
-69 RGPMTARQ
+69 RGRMSARA

-83 KATDA
+83 SAVDA
-88 DVVQVGSVG
+88 DVVAAGAVG
-97 WRIVARR
+97 WRLVARAPR
-104 PVRPV
+104 VVAVRVKPPKVVPVAVPE
-109 RQIARASGTRLTPPP
+109 
-124 GVAPPIAEPPDI
+124 AEGADI

-213 LGDLRLSYNA
+213 FGDLRLSYNA

-258 VPNVPDL
+258 VPNAPEL
-265 NAVSASITGGAS
+265 GAVSASIAGGLS

-291 LNVPLAGDRVAL
+291 LNVPLGERVAL

-318 PVRGRA
+318 PVLDRR

-333 GRATLRV
+333 GRAMLRL
-340 DAGNGWTIDLG
+340 DAGNGWTVDLG
-351 GVGQW
+351 GIGQW
-356 TDGADSQ
+356 TKGDDSQ
-363 YADRVAAVSGSGGLT
+363 YADRDAPALT

-386 FTADYEMG
+386 FSADYTMG
-394 QVVVAGTIGGVKI
+394 QVVVSGAIGGLKVK
-407 RSSTGIVAQTL
+407 SSTGIVGQTL
-418 AERYDATIPAG
+418 TERYDATLPEGEA
-429 SSPLFGGDAAVGG
+429 
-442 PVTGAPGD
+442 
-450 PRVFVQRNA
+450 RVFAQRNA
-459 TRMIANE
+459 TSMIANE
-466 TRVWQPMRGG
+466 TRVWRPMRNG

-505 TGVTNRIDEATL
+505 TGVTNSIDEATL
-517 YGEASVQLLRGLT
+517 YGEGSVQLMRGLIAT
-530 LSGGARATRA
+530 AGARVTRA

-553 VAAVALARAQV
+553 LETVALARARV

-576 ASIIAAVLPKLSL
+576 ASLIAAVLPKVSL
-589 YARYQQGFRPG
+589 YGRYQQGFRPG
-600 GLAIESDFVRRFHN
+600 GLAIESDFVRRFEN
-614 DRVRTLESGLRY
+614 DRVRTLESGVRY
-626 GLAGVD
+626 GLAGID
-632 RAYLSASVSHTI
+632 SAYLSASVSHTI

-673 ANAGWRVLDGL
+673 AAGGWKPVAGL
-684 TIDAGLTYNDS
+684 TLDAGFTYNDS

-701 EALFVALARMSQVPN
+701 PALFVALARMSQVPN
-716 IARYAGRVGADYRR
+716 IARYAGRLGADYRR
-730 TITGD
+730 DVGRD
-735 LDLRVYGWARYVG
+735 LELRVYGWARYVG

-762 GDYLDTALTMRIG
+762 GDYLDTALTARVG
-775 RPALGMTVGVTNLT
+775 RASLGVTLGVTNLT

-806 GQITPQRPRTLRI
+806 GQITPQRPRTARI
-819 GLDATF
+819 GLDAAF

>member
-1 MRRFPVM
+1 MRGCL
-8 PAVVAALVPAL
+8 VVAALAV
-19 IWAAPAVA
+19 AAPAQA
-27 GPRVIDLPAGRLGD
+27 GQGAVDLPAGRLGD
-41 AVLTLARQSGSSIVV
+41 AVLALGRQSGTSIVV
-56 ADPRLWGRPVPAI
+56 GDPGLWARRVPAV
-69 RGPMTARQ
+69 RGRMTARE

-83 KATDA
+83 VAANA
-88 DVVQVGSVG
+88 DVVAAGAVG
-97 WRIVARR
+97 WRLVTSAPRVVRVKRPKVVPVA
-104 PVRPV
+104 
-109 RQIARASGTRLTPPP
+109 
-124 GVAPPIAEPPDI
+124 APPAVQGADI

-213 LGDLRLSYNA
+213 FGDLRLSYNA

-258 VPNVPDL
+258 VPNAPEL
-265 NAVSASITGGAS
+265 GAVSASIAGGLS

-291 LNVPLAGDRVAL
+291 LNVPLGERVAL

-318 PVRGRA
+318 PVLDRR

-333 GRATLRV
+333 GRAALRL
-340 DAGNGWTIDLG
+340 DAGNGWTVDLG
-351 GVGQW
+351 GIGQW
-356 TDGADSQ
+356 TKGDDSQ
-363 YADRVAAVSGSGGLT
+363 YADRDAPPLT

-386 FTADYEMG
+386 FSADYMMG
-394 QVVVAGTIGGVKI
+394 QVVVSGAIGGLKVK
-407 RSSTGIVAQTL
+407 SSTGIVNQTL
-418 AERYDATIPAG
+418 TERYDATLPAADPTLPITNWPAFGSPLTTAAG
-429 SSPLFGGDAAVGG
+429 S
-442 PVTGAPGD
+442 
-450 PRVFVQRNA
+450 PRVFAQRNA
-459 TRMIANE
+459 TDMIANE
-466 TRVWQPMRGG
+466 TRVWRPMRNG

-482 GSFTHNRTRLS
+482 GSYTHNRTRLS

-498 VDAPAPV
+498 VGAPAPV
-505 TGVTNRIDEATL
+505 TGVTNSIDEATL
-517 YGEASVQLLRGLT
+517 YGEGSVQLVQGLT
-530 LSGGARATRA
+530 ATAGARVTRA

-545 GEDVAPAR
+545 GEDIAPAR
-553 VAAVALARAQV
+553 LEAVALARARV

-576 ASIIAAVLPKLSL
+576 ASLIAAVLPKVSL
-589 YARYQQGFRPG
+589 YGRYQQGFRPG
-600 GLAIESDFVRRFHN
+600 GLAIESDFVRRFEN
-614 DRVRTLESGLRY
+614 DRVRTLESGVRF

-632 RAYLSASVSHTI
+632 RAYLTASVSHTI

-673 ANAGWRVLDGL
+673 AAGGWKPVAGL
-684 TIDAGLTYNDS
+684 TLDAGFTYNDS

-701 EALFVALARMSQVPN
+701 AALFVALARMSQVPN
-716 IARYAGRVGADYRR
+716 IARYAGRLGADYRR
-730 TITGD
+730 DIGRD
-735 LDLRVYGWARYVG
+735 LELRVYGWARYVG

-762 GDYLDTALTMRIG
+762 GDYLDTALTARIG
-775 RPALGMTVGVTNLT
+775 RPSLGVTLGLTNLT

-806 GQITPQRPRTLRI
+806 GQITPQRPRTIRI
-819 GLDATF
+819 GLDAAF

>member
-1 MRRFPVM
+1 MRGCL
-8 PAVVAALVPAL
+8 VVAALAV
-19 IWAAPAVA
+19 AAPAQA
-27 GPRVIDLPAGRLGD
+27 GQGAVDLPAGRLGD
-41 AVLTLARQSGSSIVV
+41 AVLALGRQSGTSIVV
-56 ADPRLWGRPVPAI
+56 GDPRLWARRVPAV
-69 RGPMTARQ
+69 RGRMSARE

-83 KATDA
+83 VAANA
-88 DVVQVGSVG
+88 DVAAAGPLG
-97 WRIVARR
+97 WRLVARAPHVAIVRVKR
-104 PVRPV
+104 PKIVPV
-109 RQIARASGTRLTPPP
+109 P
-124 GVAPPIAEPPDI
+124 APAVQGADI

-213 LGDLRLSYNA
+213 FGDLRLSYNA

-258 VPNVPDL
+258 VPNAPEL
-265 NAVSASITGGAS
+265 GAVSASIAGGLS

-291 LNVPLAGDRVAL
+291 LNVPLGERVAL

-318 PVRGRA
+318 PVLDRR

-333 GRATLRV
+333 GRAMLRL
-340 DAGNGWTIDLG
+340 DAGNGWTVDFG
-351 GVGQW
+351 GIGQW
-356 TDGADSQ
+356 TKGDDSQ
-363 YADRVAAVSGSGGLT
+363 YADRDAAPLT

-386 FTADYEMG
+386 FSADYTMG
-394 QVVVAGTIGGVKI
+394 QVVVSGAIGGLKI
-407 RSSTGIVAQTL
+407 KSSTGIVGQTL
-418 AERYDATIPAG
+418 TERYDATLPEGEA
-429 SSPLFGGDAAVGG
+429 
-442 PVTGAPGD
+442 
-450 PRVFVQRNA
+450 RVFAQRNA
-459 TRMIANE
+459 TSMIANE
-466 TRVWQPMRGG
+466 TRVWRPMRNG

-505 TGVTNRIDEATL
+505 TGVTNSIDEATL
-517 YGEASVQLLRGLT
+517 YGEGSVQLVRGLIAT
-530 LSGGARATRA
+530 AGARVTRA

-553 VAAVALARAQV
+553 LETVALARARV

-576 ASIIAAVLPKLSL
+576 ASLIAAVLPKVSL
-589 YARYQQGFRPG
+589 YGRYQQGFRPG
-600 GLAIESDFVRRFHN
+600 GLAIESDFVRRFEN
-614 DRVRTLESGLRY
+614 DRVRTLESGVRY
-626 GLAGVD
+626 GFAGID
-632 RAYLSASVSHTI
+632 SAYLSASVSHTI

-673 ANAGWRVLDGL
+673 AAGGWKPVGGL
-684 TIDAGLTYNDS
+684 TLDAGFTYNDS

-701 EALFVALARMSQVPN
+701 PALFVALARMSQVPN
-716 IARYAGRVGADYRR
+716 IARYAGRLGADYRR
-730 TITGD
+730 DVGRD
-735 LDLRVYGWARYVG
+735 LELRVYGWARYVG

-762 GDYLDTALTMRIG
+762 GNYLDTALTARVG
-775 RPALGMTVGVTNLT
+775 RASLGVTLGVTNLT

-806 GQITPQRPRTLRI
+806 GQITPQRPRTVRI
-819 GLDATF
+819 GLDAAF

>member
-1 MRRFPVM
+1 MRGCL
-8 PAVVAALVPAL
+8 VVAALAV
-19 IWAAPAVA
+19 AAPAQA
-27 GPRVIDLPAGRLGD
+27 GQGAVDLPAGRLGD
-41 AVLTLARQSGSSIVV
+41 AVLALGRQSGTSIVV
-56 ADPRLWGRPVPAI
+56 GDPGLWARRVPAV
-69 RGPMTARQ
+69 RGRMSARE

-83 KATDA
+83 TAANA
-88 DVVQVGSVG
+88 DVVAAGAVG
-97 WRIVARR
+97 WRLT
-104 PVRPV
+104 
-109 RQIARASGTRLTPPP
+109 ARAPRVIPVKRPKVVP
-124 GVAPPIAEPPDI
+124 IAAPPAVQGADI

-213 LGDLRLSYNA
+213 FGDLRLSYNA

-258 VPNVPDL
+258 VPNAPEL
-265 NAVSASITGGAS
+265 GAVSASIAGGLS

-291 LNVPLAGDRVAL
+291 LNVPLGERVAL

-318 PVRGRA
+318 PVLNRR

-333 GRATLRV
+333 GRAALRL
-340 DAGNGWTIDLG
+340 DAGSGWTVDLG
-351 GVGQW
+351 GIGQW
-356 TDGADSQ
+356 TKGDDSQ
-363 YADRVAAVSGSGGLT
+363 YADRDAPPLT

-386 FTADYEMG
+386 FSADYTMG
-394 QVVVAGTIGGVKI
+394 QVVVSGAIGGLKVK
-407 RSSTGIVAQTL
+407 SSTGIVSQTL
-418 AERYDATIPAG
+418 TERYDATLPAADPTLPITNWPAFGSPLTTAAG
-429 SSPLFGGDAAVGG
+429 S
-442 PVTGAPGD
+442 
-450 PRVFVQRNA
+450 PRVFAQRNA
-459 TRMIANE
+459 TDMIANE
-466 TRVWQPMRGG
+466 TRVWRPMRNGL
-476 FGWVVG
+476 GWVVG
-482 GSFTHNRTRLS
+482 GSYTHNRTRLS

-505 TGVTNRIDEATL
+505 TGVTNSIDEATL
-517 YGEASVQLLRGLT
+517 YGEGSVQLVRGLT
-530 LSGGARATRA
+530 ATAGARVTRA

-545 GEDVAPAR
+545 GEDIAPAR
-553 VAAVALARAQV
+553 LETVALARARV

-576 ASIIAAVLPKLSL
+576 ASLIAAVLPKVSL
-589 YARYQQGFRPG
+589 YGRYQQGFRPG
-600 GLAIESDFVRRFHN
+600 GLAIESDFVRRFEN
-614 DRVRTLESGLRY
+614 DRVRTLETGMRF

-632 RAYLSASVSHTI
+632 RAYLTASVSHTI

-673 ANAGWRVLDGL
+673 AAGGWKPVAGL
-684 TIDAGLTYNDS
+684 TLDAGFTYNDS

-701 EALFVALARMSQVPN
+701 AALFVALARMSQVPN
-716 IARYAGRVGADYRR
+716 IARYAGRLGADYRR
-730 TITGD
+730 DIGRD
-735 LDLRVYGWARYVG
+735 LELRVYGWARYVG

-762 GDYLDTALTMRIG
+762 GDYLDTALTARIG
-775 RPALGMTVGVTNLT
+775 RPSLGVTLGVTNLT

-806 GQITPQRPRTLRI
+806 GQITPQRPRTVRI
-819 GLDATF
+819 GLDAAF

>member
-1 MRRFPVM
+1 MRRCL
-8 PAVVAALVPAL
+8 VVAALVVASPAL
-19 IWAAPAVA
+19 AGQAAV
-27 GPRVIDLPAGRLGD
+27 DLPAGRLGD
-41 AVLTLARQSGSSIVV
+41 AVLALGRQSGTSIVV
-56 ADPRLWGRPVPAI
+56 GDPGLWARRVPAV
-69 RGPMTARQ
+69 RGRMSARE

-83 KATDA
+83 VAANA
-88 DVVQVGSVG
+88 DIVAAGPLG
-97 WRIVARR
+97 WRLVARAPR
-104 PVRPV
+104 IAPVRTTQPKRVPV
-109 RQIARASGTRLTPPP
+109 AAS
-124 GVAPPIAEPPDI
+124 AEVGPDI
-136 VVTGSKR
+136 IVTGSKR

-213 LGDLRLSYNA
+213 FGDLRLSYNA

-258 VPNVPDL
+258 VPNAPETG
-265 NAVSASITGGAS
+265 AVSASIAGGLS

-291 LNVPLAGDRVAL
+291 LNAPLGKRVAL

-318 PVRGRA
+318 PALDRR
-324 DVNRTRIGG
+324 DVNRTRIAG
-333 GRATLRV
+333 GRAMLRL
-340 DAGNGWTIDLG
+340 DAGSGWTVDLG
-351 GVGQW
+351 GIGQW
-356 TDGADSQ
+356 TKGDDSQ
-363 YADRVAAVSGSGGLT
+363 YADRDEPPLT

-386 FTADYEMG
+386 FSADYTMG
-394 QVVVAGTIGGVKI
+394 QVVVSGAIGGLKVK
-407 RSSTGIVAQTL
+407 SSTGIVSQTL
-418 AERYDATIPAG
+418 TERYDATLPAVDPTQPITNWPAFG
-429 SSPLFGGDAAVGG
+429 SPL
-442 PVTGAPGD
+442 TTAPGS
-450 PRVFVQRNA
+450 PRVFAQRNA
-459 TRMIANE
+459 TDMIANE
-466 TRVWQPMRGG
+466 TRVWRPMRNG

-505 TGVTNRIDEATL
+505 TGVTNSIDEATL
-517 YGEASVQLLRGLT
+517 YGEGSLQLFRGLT
-530 LSGGARATRA
+530 ATAGARVTRA

-545 GEDVAPAR
+545 GDDVVPAR
-553 VAAVALARAQV
+553 VVAVALARAMV
-564 TADRIETSVLPS
+564 TAARVETSVLPS
-576 ASIIAAVLPKLSL
+576 ASLIAAVLPKVSL
-589 YARYQQGFRPG
+589 YGRYQQGFRPG
-600 GLAIESDFVRRFHN
+600 GLAIESDFVRRFEN
-614 DRVRTLESGLRY
+614 DRVRTLESGVRY

-632 RAYLSASVSHTI
+632 TAYLTASVSHTI

-673 ANAGWRVLDGL
+673 ATGGWKPVAGL
-684 TIDAGLTYNDS
+684 TLDAGFTYNDS

-701 EALFVALARMSQVPN
+701 AALYVALARMSQVPN
-716 IARYAGRVGADYRR
+716 IARYAGRLGADYRR
-730 TITGD
+730 DVGRD
-735 LDLRVYGWARYVG
+735 LELRVYGWARYVG

-762 GDYLDTALTMRIG
+762 GDYLDTALTARVG
-775 RPALGMTVGVTNLT
+775 RPALGVTLGVTNLT

-806 GQITPQRPRTLRI
+806 GQITPQRPRTIRI
-819 GLDATF
+819 GLDAAF

>member
-1 MRRFPVM
+1 MRGCLVF
-8 PAVVAALVPAL
+8 AALAV
-19 IWAAPAVA
+19 AAPAQA
-27 GPRVIDLPAGRLGD
+27 GQGAVDLPAGRLGD
-41 AVLTLARQSGSSIVV
+41 AVLALGRQSGTSIVV
-56 ADPRLWGRPVPAI
+56 GDPALWARRVPAV
-69 RGPMTARQ
+69 RGRMSARE

-83 KATDA
+83 TAAHA
-88 DVVQVGSVG
+88 DVVAAGAVG
-97 WRIVARR
+97 WRLT
-104 PVRPV
+104 
-109 RQIARASGTRLTPPP
+109 ARAPRAIPVKRSKVVPIT
-124 GVAPPIAEPPDI
+124 APPAVQGADI

-213 LGDLRLSYNA
+213 FGDLRLSYNA

-258 VPNVPDL
+258 VPNAPEL
-265 NAVSASITGGAS
+265 GAVSASIAGGLS

-291 LNVPLAGDRVAL
+291 LNVPLGERVAL

-318 PVRGRA
+318 PVLDRR

-333 GRATLRV
+333 GRAALRL

-351 GVGQW
+351 GIGQW
-356 TDGADSQ
+356 TKGDDSQ
-363 YADRVAAVSGSGGLT
+363 YADRDAPPLT

-386 FTADYEMG
+386 FSADYAMG
-394 QVVVAGTIGGVKI
+394 QVVVSGEIGGLKVK
-407 RSSTGIVAQTL
+407 SSTGIVSQTL
-418 AERYDATIPAG
+418 TERYDATLPAADPTLPSSNWPAFGSPLTTAAG
-429 SSPLFGGDAAVGG
+429 S
-442 PVTGAPGD
+442 
-450 PRVFVQRNA
+450 PRVFAQRNA
-459 TRMIANE
+459 TSLIANE
-466 TRVWQPMRGG
+466 TRVWRPMRNG

-505 TGVTNRIDEATL
+505 TGVTNSIDEATL
-517 YGEASVQLLRGLT
+517 YGEASMQLVRGLT
-530 LSGGARATRA
+530 ATAGARVTRA

-545 GEDVAPAR
+545 GEDIAPAR
-553 VAAVALARAQV
+553 LETVALARARV

-576 ASIIAAVLPKLSL
+576 ASLVAAVLPKVSL
-589 YARYQQGFRPG
+589 YGRYQQGFRPG
-600 GLAIESDFVRRFHN
+600 GLAIESDFVRRFEN
-614 DRVRTLESGLRY
+614 DRVRTLESGVRY

-632 RAYLSASVSHTI
+632 RAYVSASVSHTI

-673 ANAGWRVLDGL
+673 AAGGWKPVAGL
-684 TIDAGLTYNDS
+684 TLDAGFTYNDS

-701 EALFVALARMSQVPN
+701 AALFVALARMSQVPN
-716 IARYAGRVGADYRR
+716 IARYAGRLGAEYRR
-730 TITGD
+730 DVGRD
-735 LDLRVYGWARYVG
+735 LELRVYGWARYVG

-762 GDYLDTALTMRIG
+762 GDYLDTALTARVG
-775 RPALGMTVGVTNLT
+775 RPALGVTLGVTNLT

-819 GLDATF
+819 GLDAAF

>member
-1 MRRFPVM
+1 MRGCLVF
-8 PAVVAALVPAL
+8 AALAV
-19 IWAAPAVA
+19 AAPAQA
-27 GPRVIDLPAGRLGD
+27 GQGAVDLPAGRLGD
-41 AVLTLARQSGSSIVV
+41 AVLALGRQSGTSIVIG
-56 ADPRLWGRPVPAI
+56 DPGLWARRVPAV
-69 RGPMTARQ
+69 RGRMSARE

-83 KATDA
+83 TAAHA
-88 DVVQVGSVG
+88 DVVAAGAVG
-97 WRIVARR
+97 WRLT
-104 PVRPV
+104 
-109 RQIARASGTRLTPPP
+109 ARAPRAIPVKRSKVVPIT
-124 GVAPPIAEPPDI
+124 APPAVQGADI

-213 LGDLRLSYNA
+213 FGDLRLSYNA

-258 VPNVPDL
+258 VPNAPEL
-265 NAVSASITGGAS
+265 GAVSASIAGGLS

-291 LNVPLAGDRVAL
+291 LNVPLGERVAL

-318 PVRGRA
+318 PVLDRR

-333 GRATLRV
+333 GRAALRL

-351 GVGQW
+351 GIGQW
-356 TDGADSQ
+356 TKGDDSQ
-363 YADRVAAVSGSGGLT
+363 YADRDAPPLT

-386 FTADYEMG
+386 FSADYAMG
-394 QVVVAGTIGGVKI
+394 QVVVSGEIGGLKVK
-407 RSSTGIVAQTL
+407 SSTGIVSQTL
-418 AERYDATIPAG
+418 TERYDATLPAADPTLPSSNWPAFGSPLTTAAG
-429 SSPLFGGDAAVGG
+429 S
-442 PVTGAPGD
+442 
-450 PRVFVQRNA
+450 PRVFAQRNA
-459 TRMIANE
+459 TSLIANE
-466 TRVWQPMRGG
+466 TRVWRPMRNG

-505 TGVTNRIDEATL
+505 TGVTNSIDEATL
-517 YGEASVQLLRGLT
+517 YGEASVQLVRGLT
-530 LSGGARATRA
+530 ATAGARVTRA

-545 GEDVAPAR
+545 GEDIAPAR
-553 VAAVALARAQV
+553 LETVALARARV

-576 ASIIAAVLPKLSL
+576 ASLVAAVLPKVSL
-589 YARYQQGFRPG
+589 YGRYQQGFRPG
-600 GLAIESDFVRRFHN
+600 GLAIESDFVRRFEN
-614 DRVRTLESGLRY
+614 DRVRTLESGVRY

-632 RAYLSASVSHTI
+632 RAYVSASVSHTI

-673 ANAGWRVLDGL
+673 AAGGWKPVAGL
-684 TIDAGLTYNDS
+684 TLDAGFTYNDS

-701 EALFVALARMSQVPN
+701 AALFVALARMSQVPN
-716 IARYAGRVGADYRR
+716 IARYAGRLGAEYRR
-730 TITGD
+730 DVGRD
-735 LDLRVYGWARYVG
+735 LELRVYGWARYVG

-762 GDYLDTALTMRIG
+762 GDYLDTALTARVG
-775 RPALGMTVGVTNLT
+775 RPALGVTLGVTNLT

-819 GLDATF
+819 GLDAAF

>member
-1 MRRFPVM
+1 MRLRGCL
-8 PAVVAALVPAL
+8 VVAALAV
-19 IWAAPAVA
+19 AAPAQA
-27 GPRVIDLPAGRLGD
+27 GQGAVDLPAGRLGD
-41 AVLTLARQSGSSIVV
+41 AVLALGRQSGTSIVV
-56 ADPRLWGRPVPAI
+56 GDPGLWARRVPAV
-69 RGPMTARQ
+69 RGRMSARD

-83 KATDA
+83 TAANA
-88 DVVQVGSVG
+88 DVVAAGAFG
-97 WRIVARR
+97 WRLTARTPRVVRVKR
-104 PVRPV
+104 PKVV
-109 RQIARASGTRLTPPP
+109 
-124 GVAPPIAEPPDI
+124 PIAAPLAVQGADI

-213 LGDLRLSYNA
+213 FDDLRLSYNA

-258 VPNVPDL
+258 VPNAPEL
-265 NAVSASITGGAS
+265 GAVSASIAGGLS

-291 LNVPLAGDRVAL
+291 LNVPLGERVAL
-303 RVVGYGVSE
+303 RVVGYGVRE

-318 PVRGRA
+318 PVLDRR

-333 GRATLRV
+333 GRAALRL
-340 DAGNGWTIDLG
+340 DAGNGWTVDLG
-351 GVGQW
+351 GIGQW
-356 TDGADSQ
+356 TKGDDSQ
-363 YADRVAAVSGSGGLT
+363 YADRDAPALT

-386 FTADYEMG
+386 FSADYTMG
-394 QVVVAGTIGGVKI
+394 QVVVSGAIGGLKVK
-407 RSSTGIVAQTL
+407 SSTGIVSQTL
-418 AERYDATIPAG
+418 TERYDATLPAADPTLPITNWLAFGSPLTAAAG
-429 SSPLFGGDAAVGG
+429 S
-442 PVTGAPGD
+442 
-450 PRVFVQRNA
+450 PRVFAQRNA
-459 TRMIANE
+459 TDMIANE
-466 TRVWQPMRGG
+466 TRLWRPMLNG

-482 GSFTHNRTRLS
+482 GSYTHNRTRLS

-505 TGVTNRIDEATL
+505 TGVTNSIDEATL
-517 YGEASVQLLRGLT
+517 YGEGSVQLVRGLT
-530 LSGGARATRA
+530 ATAGARVTRA

-545 GEDVAPAR
+545 GEDIAPAR
-553 VAAVALARAQV
+553 LEAVALARARV

-576 ASIIAAVLPKLSL
+576 ASLIAAVLPRVSL
-589 YARYQQGFRPG
+589 YGRYQQGFRPG
-600 GLAIESDFVRRFHN
+600 GLAIESDFVRRFEN
-614 DRVRTLESGLRY
+614 DRVRTLETGMRF

-632 RAYLSASVSHTI
+632 RAYLTASVSHTI

-673 ANAGWRVLDGL
+673 AAGGWKPVAGL
-684 TIDAGLTYNDS
+684 TLDAGFTYNDS

-701 EALFVALARMSQVPN
+701 AALFVALARMSQVPN
-716 IARYAGRVGADYRR
+716 IARYAGRLGADYRR
-730 TITGD
+730 DIGRD
-735 LDLRVYGWARYVG
+735 LELRVYGWARYVG

-762 GDYLDTALTMRIG
+762 GDYLDTALTARVG
-775 RPALGMTVGVTNLT
+775 RASLGVTLGVTNLT

-806 GQITPQRPRTLRI
+806 GQITPQRPRTIRI
-819 GLDATF
+819 GLDAAF